1 VGVGDDGKH
10 AGAVINR
17 LNTEV
22 AAILKLPET
31 ERRFAAQSAE
41 VDIRTPAEIRKLIP
55 VDLVKWAKVAKD
67 AGMQKQ

>member
-1 VGVGDDGKH
+1 MASEWPDRRTTGH
-10 AGAVINR
+10 P
-17 LNTEV
+17 V
-22 AAILKLPET
+22 AAVLKLPET

-41 VDIRTPAEIRKLIP
+41 VDIRTPAEIRKMIP